1 MNFVADL
8 RKYFQNSHSFKEHLQ
23 SSQKEL
29 LADVA
34 KGKMTP
40 EIDAKLKK
48 VVVEYVHLSFF
59 TLQRRETN
67 LVFFP

>member
-1 MNFVADL
+1 MKFCVKSKTDFSLFAT
-8 RKYFQNSHSFKEHLQ
+8 RSFKDHLQ

-29 LADVA
+29 LADVG

-48 VVVEYVHLSFF
+48 TVVE
-59 TLQRRETN
+59 
-67 LVFFP
+67 